1 MNEFDLFVIGGG
13 SGGVRAARIAAGHGA
28 RVALAESSRI
38 GGTCVIRG
46 CVPKKLMVLASRC
59 AQEFDGAEGFGW
71 IVGARRFDW
80 ERLRSNVAAEVS
92 RLEAAYTAGLAQA
105 GVAVLHGHASLED
118 RGVVRLAG
126 SGERIRARH
135 ILIATG
141 ARPSAADGVPGAE
154 LASDSDAFFDWPL
167 QPARVL
173 VQGAGYIALELGCL
187 LQRLGSQVTL
197 VMRGTTVLRGFDN
210 GLREHLQQALLDTG
224 MAIVPGCTVTA
235 LARRDDGGIQAQ
247 LSDGSSAM
255 FDAVLRATGRQ
266 PNTRE
271 LNLEQVGVATTAS
284 GAIVVDEWSQTSV
297 AGVYAVGDVT
307 ARAMLTPAAVREGH
321 ALADTLFGGRK
332 VPVAHDVIPT
342 AVFTTP
348 EAATVGLGEEDATA
362 RFGAIDVYEAR
373 FKPMKHAFAAQPGRM
388 LIKLI
393 VERASDRVLGV
404 HIVGPEAAEM
414 IQLAGIALQMGAAK
428 AQFDAVLPVHPTA
441 AEEIVTL
448 RAPARRHG

>member
-1 MNEFDLFVIGGG
+1 MKEVDFFVIGGG

-46 CVPKKLMVLASRC
+46 CVPKKLMVLASRH
-59 AQEFDGAEGFGW
+59 AQEFDVAAGFGW
-71 IVGARRFDW
+71 TVGERRFDW
-80 ERLRSNVAAEVS
+80 PRLRSNVAAEVS
-92 RLEAAYTAGLAQA
+92 RLEAAYTAGLSQA
-105 GVAVLHGHASLED
+105 GVSILHEHATLED

-126 SGERIRARH
+126 SGERFRARH

-141 ARPSAADGVPGAE
+141 ARPAAAARLPGAE
-154 LASDSDAFFDWPL
+154 LASNSDAFFEWPSL
-167 QPARVL
+167 PARVL

-224 MAIVPGCTVTA
+224 MTIVPGCTVTG
-235 LARRDDGGIQAQ
+235 LARHASGSIQAQ
-247 LSDGSSAM
+247 LSDGSSAV

-271 LNLEQVGVATTAS
+271 LNLEQVGVATTAN

-297 AGVYAVGDVT
+297 AGIYAVGDVT

>member
-1 MNEFDLFVIGGG
+1 MKEVDFFVIGGG

-46 CVPKKLMVLASRC
+46 CVPKKLMVLASRQT
-59 AQEFDGAEGFGW
+59 QEFDVAQGFGW
-71 IVGARRFDW
+71 TVGERHFDW
-80 ERLRSNVAAEVS
+80 QRLRSNIAAELS
-92 RLEAAYTAGLAQA
+92 RLEAAYTAALTQA
-105 GVAVLHGHASLED
+105 GVSILHEHASLED
-118 RGVVRLAG
+118 KGVVRLSG

-141 ARPSAADGVPGAE
+141 ARPTAAEGLPGAE
-154 LASDSDAFFDWPL
+154 LASSSDTFFDWPS

-197 VMRGTTVLRGFDN
+197 VMRGSTVLRGFDN
-210 GLREHLQQALLDTG
+210 GLREHLQQAMLDTG
-224 MAIVPGCTVTA
+224 MAIVPGCTVVGLVRGASGT
-235 LARRDDGGIQAQ
+235 IQAQ
-247 LSDGSSAM
+247 LSDGSSAA

-266 PNTRE
+266 PNSRG
-271 LNLEQVGVATTAS
+271 LNLDQVGVATAAD
-284 GAIVVDEWSQTSV
+284 GAIVVDEWSQSSV
-297 AGVYAVGDVT
+297 AGIHAVGDVT
-307 ARAMLTPAAVREGH
+307 ARAMLTPAAVREGQ

-332 VPVAHDVIPT
+332 VPVVHDLIPT
-342 AVFTTP
+342 AVFTSP
-348 EAATVGLGEEDATA
+348 EAATVGLGEEDAA
-362 RFGAIDVYEAR
+362 VRFGAIDVYEVR
-373 FKPMKHAFAAQPGRM
+373 FKPMKYALAAQSGRM
-388 LIKLI
+388 LIKVI
-393 VERASDRVLGV
+393 VQHASDRVLGV

-414 IQLAGIALQMGAAK
+414 IQLASIALQMGATK

-448 RAPARRHG
+448 RAPVRRHH